1 MSLTQALSTSLTG
14 LNAAQTALSV
24 VAGNI
29 ANAQTPGY
37 VKKTTVQVETAFGST
52 GSGVE
57 VTSINRVLDAYIQA
71 QTRTEQSGASYADL
85 SASFYQQIQGIYGT
99 PGSAASLEGA
109 YNNFTS
115 ALQALTTSPDDPS
128 AQQGV
133 IGAAQSLTQQLNT
146 MTTGI
151 QSLRSQAE
159 LGLSSDVTKAND
171 ALQQIASL
179 NQQLNSAGPSDATTA
194 ALEDQRDSYI
204 DQLSQ
209 LMDIKTVKTGNN
221 QISVFTTSGVQ
232 LAGTT
237 AAQLS
242 FNAHGAVSPQSQW
255 SADPSQSTLGTIT
268 LTAPNGTTTDL
279 IATGAI
285 HSGEIA
291 AYVQMR
297 DQTLVQAQ
305 SQLDQ
310 LAAGMAS
317 ALSDQQTAGTAV
329 SSPPQNGFSI
339 DTAPLL
345 NGNSITINYTD
356 TATSTQHTLTLIRA
370 DDPTAQVTNAS
381 TADPNDTVAGIDFS
395 GTPASIAAQINAA
408 LAGTGMTASMSGST
422 LQVLDDGAAN
432 NINIDGLSSTT
443 TATALAGGSPQL
455 PFFLDN
461 VQPYSGVITGIGS
474 QSIGLAGRIT
484 VNPALAA
491 DPGALVAYQAGTAA
505 ADDTRPNF
513 ILNQLVNA
521 SVQFSPSSGIG
532 SATSPYSGPIGN
544 YLQQIVSQQAQAATD
559 ATNLQQ
565 GQDVV
570 LNSLQQRF
578 NTASGV
584 NIDEEMTN
592 LLNLQNSYAANA
604 RVMSTIKD
612 MLTALLQM

>member
-37 VKKTTVQVETAFGST
+37 VKKTAVQVETAYGTT

-85 SASFYQQIQGIYGT
+85 SANFYQQIQSIYGD
-99 PGSAASLEGA
+99 PGSTVSLEGA
-109 YNNFTS
+109 YNNFTGS
-115 ALQALTTSPDDPS
+115 LQALTTSPDDPS
-128 AQQGV
+128 TQQAV
-133 IGAAQSLTQQLNT
+133 IGAAQVLTQQLNT

-159 LGLSSDVTKAND
+159 AGLSTDVTKANA
-171 ALQQIASL
+171 ALQQIALL
-179 NQQLNSAGPSDATTA
+179 NQQLNASGQSDATTA
-194 ALEDQRDSYI
+194 ALEDQRDNYI

-209 LMDIKTVKTGNN
+209 LMDIKTVKSGND
-221 QISVFTTSGVQ
+221 QVSVFTTSGVQ
-232 LAGTT
+232 LAGVT

-242 FNAHGAVSPQSQW
+242 FNAQGAVSPQSQW
-255 SADPSQSTLGTIT
+255 SADPSKSTLGTIT

-279 IATGAI
+279 IAAGAI

-305 SQLDQ
+305 NQIDQ
-310 LAAGMAS
+310 LAAGMSS
-317 ALSDQQTAGTAV
+317 ALSDQQTDGTPV
-329 SSPPQNGFSI
+329 TVGSQNGFTI

-345 NGNSITINYTD
+345 NGNSVTIDYTD

-370 DDPTAQVTNAS
+370 DDPSAQVNNAS
-381 TADPNDTVAGIDFS
+381 TPNPNDTVVGINFS
-395 GTPASIAAQINAA
+395 GTPASIATQINAA
-408 LAGTGMTASMSGST
+408 LASTGMTASMTGTT
-422 LQVLDDGAAN
+422 LQVLDDGSAN
-432 NINIDGLSSTT
+432 TVKVNDVSSTS
-443 TATALAGGSPQL
+443 TATSLAGGSPQL

-461 VQPYSGVITGIGS
+461 GQPYSGAITGGGS
-474 QSIGLAGRIT
+474 QSVGLAGRIT
-484 VNPALAA
+484 VNSALAA
-491 DPGALVAYQAGTAA
+491 DPGALVAFQAGTAA
-505 ADDTRPNF
+505 ADGTRPDF
-513 ILNQLVNA
+513 IYNQMVNA
-521 SVQFSPSSGIG
+521 PQQFSPTSGIG
-532 SATSPYSGPIGN
+532 SASSPYSGPLGN
-544 YLQQIVSQQAQAATD
+544 YLQQIISQQAQSATD
-559 ATNLQQ
+559 ATNLKQ

-570 LNSLQQRF
+570 LSSLQQRF
-578 NTASGV
+578 NANSGV
-584 NIDEEMTN
+584 NIDEEMSN